1 MAVLGMRT
9 TLTIDD
15 ELAKTIERLRQ
26 RQGVGLRQVI
36 NDLLRKGLL
45 AEAER
50 PEPKVY
56 VGPTFKSGLRPGID
70 PSRMNQLVDE
80 LEVEEYL
87 RR

>member
-1 MAVLGMRT
+1 MRT

>member
-1 MAVLGMRT
+1 MRT

-15 ELAKTIERLRQ
+15 DLAKGIDRLRQ
-26 RQGVGLRQVI
+26 QRGVGLRQVI

-56 VGPTFKSGLRPGID
+56 VAPTFKTGLRPGID
-70 PSRMNQLVDE
+70 PTRMNQLGDE
-80 LEVEEYL
+80 LEVEDSF